1 MVVVLADAGLL
12 SAIAMQPVL
21 AKLREI
27 VFGTLSVP
35 VMLGVMLFPLLL
47 PLFLI
52 SFFSDSPADLG
63 SDCSPNTIQQQMVQ
77 FVAPVRFWSREEKAF
92 TASLA
97 RPFVAPSAEIRRKTA
112 EVMQTISEVAKDV
125 RLPSASYADQLR
137 AEADRIEHEQ
147 TLRALDQQ
155 AYVDWQERRAFAQR
169 CLTRARSELAK
180 RAVPNK

>member
-1 MVVVLADAGLL
+1 
-12 SAIAMQPVL
+12 MQHL
-21 AKLREI
+21 FAKLREI

-35 VMLGVMLFPLLL
+35 IMLGIMLLPILT

-63 SDCSPNTIQQQMVQ
+63 SDCSPTTIQEQMVQ

-92 TASLA
+92 TSSLA
-97 RPFVAPSAEIRRKTA
+97 RPFTPPSAEIRRQTA
-112 EVMQTISEVAKDV
+112 QVMQTISEATRDIRV
-125 RLPSASYADQLR
+125 PPTSYPDQLR

-155 AYVDWQERRAFAQR
+155 AYVAWQERRALAQR
-169 CLTRARSELAK
+169 CLARARKELAK
-180 RAVPNK
+180 SAGPNK

>member
-1 MVVVLADAGLL
+1 
-12 SAIAMQPVL
+12 MQHVL

-35 VMLGVMLFPLLL
+35 LMLGVMLLPILL

-63 SDCSPNTIQQQMVQ
+63 GDCGPTTIQQQMVQ

-92 TASLA
+92 TSSLA
-97 RPFVAPSAEIRRKTA
+97 RPFTPPSAEIRRQTA
-112 EVMQTISEVAKDV
+112 RAMQTISEVTRDIRV
-125 RLPSASYADQLR
+125 PPTSHPDQLR

-147 TLRALDQQ
+147 TLRALDQR
-155 AYVDWQERRAFAQR
+155 AYVEWRERREFKQR
-169 CLTRARSELAK
+169 CLTRARNELAK
-180 RAVPNK
+180 RSDPNK